1 MRKTKLGGLGYAG
14 IRRIKLGSL
23 TKYTLLFMLLALV
36 VYPFVYAFVCSFK
49 TAPEILTGTHF
60 LPKELQ
66 IENYSKA
73 WVTANFSKYTFNSA
87 WYSVISVISALFT
100 SAAGGYVFERGE
112 FRGKKIIFAAF
123 TSLMF
128 VTLGTAN
135 MYPQLEILQKLHLN
149 KSLWGIIVMHF
160 FGVNI
165 TNIYLVRS
173 YLSNIPRE
181 LDEAA
186 EIDGCNFIKTF
197 LIIILPVLKPV
208 MATVGIFA
216 FGTAWNDYLWPMV
229 VTLSNPA
236 QRTLAVGMISL
247 KGDANAAAAWNLILA
262 GAMISAAPMTV
273 VYLIFNKYFIRGVAA
288 GAVKG

>member
-1 MRKTKLGGLGYAG
+1 MKK
-14 IRRIKLGSL
+14 IRLGSL
-23 TKYTLLFMLLALV
+23 IKHTLLFLLFV
-36 VYPFVYAFVCSFK
+36 VVIYPFAYALICSFK
-49 TAPEILTGTHF
+49 TTQEILTGTNF
-60 LPKELQ
+60 LPKEIQL
-66 IENYSKA
+66 ENYSKA

-112 FRGKKIIFAAF
+112 FRGKKIVFAAF

-128 VTLGTAN
+128 VSLGTAN

-149 KSLWGIIVMHF
+149 TSLWGIVVMHF
-160 FGVNI
+160 FAVNI
-165 TNIYLVRS
+165 TNIHLVRS
-173 YLSNIPRE
+173 YLTGIPRE

-186 EIDGCNFIKTF
+186 EIDGCNFIQIF
-197 LIIILPVLKPV
+197 FIIILPILKPV

-216 FGTAWNDYLWPMV
+216 FGAAWNDYLWPMI

-236 QRTLAVGMISL
+236 ERTLAVGMIAL
-247 KGDANAAAAWNLILA
+247 KGDANAAASWNLILA
-262 GAMISAAPMTV
+262 GAMISAIPMTI
-273 VYLIFNKYFIRGVAA
+273 VYLIFNKYFIRGIAA

>member
-1 MRKTKLGGLGYAG
+1 MKKIRIGSIIKYAFL
-14 IRRIKLGSL
+14 I
-23 TKYTLLFMLLALV
+23 LLFALV
-36 VYPFVYAFVCSFK
+36 IYPFVYAFICSFK
-49 TAPEILTGTHF
+49 TTQEILTGTQF
-60 LPKELQ
+60 LPKKLQ
-66 IENYSKA
+66 IENYTKA
-73 WVTANFSKYTFNSA
+73 WVTANFSKYTFNSV
-87 WYSVISVISALFT
+87 WYSVVSVVSALFT

-112 FRGKKIIFAAF
+112 FRGKKIVFAMF

-149 KSLWGIIVMHF
+149 TSLWGIVVMHF

-165 TNIYLVRS
+165 TNMYLVRS
-173 YLSNIPRE
+173 YLAGIPRE

-186 EIDGCNFIKTF
+186 EIDGCSFIKTF
-197 LIIILPVLKPV
+197 FLIIIPVLKPV

-216 FGTAWNDYLWPMV
+216 FGTAWNDYLWPMI

-236 QRTLAVGMISL
+236 QRTLAVGMIAL
-247 KGDANAAAAWNLILA
+247 KGDANAAASWNLILA
-262 GAMISAAPMTV
+262 GAMISAIPMTI
-273 VYLIFNKYFIRGVAA
+273 VYLIFNRYFIQGVAS

>member
-1 MRKTKLGGLGYAG
+1 MKK
-14 IRRIKLGSL
+14 ISIGSL
-23 TKYTLLFMLLALV
+23 IKYIFLISLFALV
-36 VYPFVYAFVCSFK
+36 VYPFIYALICSFK
-49 TAPEILTGTHF
+49 TTQEILTGTNF
-60 LPKELQ
+60 WPKVFQL
-66 IENYSKA
+66 ENYSKA

-87 WYSVISVISALFT
+87 WYSVVSVVSALFT

-112 FRGKKIIFAAF
+112 FKGKKVVFALF

-135 MYPQLEILQKLHLN
+135 MYPQLEILQLLHLN
-149 KSLWGIIVMHF
+149 TNLWGIVVMHF

-165 TNIYLVRS
+165 TNIYLVKS
-173 YLSNIPRE
+173 YLASIPRE

-186 EIDGCNFIKTF
+186 EIDGCSFIKIF
-197 LIIILPVLKPV
+197 FSIILPVLKPV

-216 FGTAWNDYLWPMV
+216 FGTAWNDYLWPMI

-236 QRTLAVGMISL
+236 QRTLSVGMIAL
-247 KGDANAAAAWNLILA
+247 KGDANAAASWNLILA
-262 GAMISAAPMTV
+262 GAMISAIPMTI
-273 VYLIFNKYFIRGVAA
+273 VYLIFNKYFIKGVAA

>member
-1 MRKTKLGGLGYAG
+1 MKK
-14 IRRIKLGSL
+14 IRIGSIIKYTFL
-23 TKYTLLFMLLALV
+23 TLLFALV

-49 TAPEILTGTHF
+49 TTQEVLTGTSF
-60 LPKELQ
+60 LPKKFQ
-66 IENYSKA
+66 FENYSKA
-73 WVTANFSKYTFNSA
+73 WVTANFSKYTFNSF
-87 WYSVISVISALFT
+87 WYSAVSVFTALFT

-112 FRGKKIIFAAF
+112 FKGKKIVFAMF

-135 MYPQLEILQKLHLN
+135 MYPQLEILQVLHLN
-149 KSLWGIIVMHF
+149 TSLWGIVVMHF

-173 YLSNIPRE
+173 YLAGIPHE

-186 EIDGCNFIKTF
+186 EIDGCSFLKTFF
-197 LIIILPVLKPV
+197 LIIIPVLKPV

-236 QRTLAVGMISL
+236 QRTLAVGMIAL
-247 KGDANAAAAWNLILA
+247 KGDANAAASWNLILA
-262 GAMISAAPMTV
+262 GAMISAIPMTI
-273 VYLIFNKYFIRGVAA
+273 VYLIFNKYFIQGVAA

>member
-1 MRKTKLGGLGYAG
+1 MKKLKIGN
-14 IRRIKLGSL
+14 II
-23 TKYTLLFMLLALV
+23 KYTFLILLFALV
-36 VYPFVYAFVCSFK
+36 IYPFVYAFICSFK
-49 TAPEILTGTHF
+49 TTQEILTGTQF
-60 LPKELQ
+60 LPKKIQL
-66 IENYSKA
+66 ENYTKA
-73 WVTANFSKYTFNSA
+73 WVTANFSKYTFNSM
-87 WYSVISVISALFT
+87 WYSAVSVISALFT

-112 FRGKKIIFAAF
+112 FRGKKIVFAMF

-135 MYPQLEILQKLHLN
+135 MYPQLEILQTLHLN
-149 KSLWGIIVMHF
+149 TSLWGIVVMHF

-173 YLSNIPRE
+173 YLAGIPRE

-186 EIDGCNFIKTF
+186 EIDGCSFIKTF
-197 LIIILPVLKPV
+197 FLIILPVLKPV

-216 FGTAWNDYLWPMV
+216 FGTAWNDYLWPMI

-236 QRTLAVGMISL
+236 QRTLAVGMIAL

-262 GAMISAAPMTV
+262 GAMISAIPMTV
-273 VYLIFNKYFIRGVAA
+273 VYLIFNKYFIQGVAS

>member
-1 MRKTKLGGLGYAG
+1 MKK
-14 IRRIKLGSL
+14 IKLGSFI
-23 TKYTLLFMLLALV
+23 KHILLFLLFALV
-36 VYPFVYAFVCSFK
+36 IYPFIYALICSFK
-49 TAPEILTGTHF
+49 TTQEILTGTQF
-60 LPKELQ
+60 WPREIQ
-66 IENYSKA
+66 FGNYAKA
-73 WVTANFSKYTFNSA
+73 WVTANFSQYTFNSA
-87 WYSVISVISALFT
+87 WYSIISVASALFT

-112 FRGKKIIFAAF
+112 FRGKKIVFAMF

-135 MYPQLEILQKLHLN
+135 MYPQLEILQTLHLN
-149 KSLWGIIVMHF
+149 TSLWGIVVMHF
-160 FGVNI
+160 FAVNI

-173 YLSNIPRE
+173 YLAGIPRE

-186 EIDGCNFIKTF
+186 EIDGCSFIKTF
-197 LIIILPVLKPV
+197 FVIILPVLKPV

-216 FGTAWNDYLWPMV
+216 FGTAWNDYLWPMI

-247 KGDANAAAAWNLILA
+247 KGDANAAASWNLILA
-262 GAMISAAPMTV
+262 GAMISAIPMTV
-273 VYLIFNKYFIRGVAA
+273 VYLIFNKYFIKGIAA